1 MEKHMTQVCIDVFI
15 TSFFL
20 PPQIIVSFNLG
31 IFCMQL
37 STSKI
42 ILQERAS
49 QNTWTQIVR
58 VIKISWNP
66 VTLSTNHVCVLCVLC
81 VLCVSVC
88 HAGVCMLCVS
98 CVCLCVLYVCIL
110 SMLSDCSSELTLK
123 IVIKWLVSTAP
134 VVVEHTATLRLQ
146 GIV

>member
-15 TSFFL
+15 VSFFL

-37 STSKI
+37 FTSKI

-66 VTLSTNHVCVLCVLC
+66 VTLLTNHVCVLCVLC
-81 VLCVSVC
+81 VSV
-88 HAGVCMLCVS
+88 LCVS
-98 CVCLCVLYVCIL
+98 CGCLCVMCVLSVFVC
-110 SMLSDCSSELTLK
+110 
-123 IVIKWLVSTAP
+123 VICVYL
-134 VVVEHTATLRLQ
+134 EHAL
-146 GIV
+146 